1 MKLIKKIL
9 KITGGMMAGL
19 LCICLI
25 NTITVKSK
33 QADDAHIETAD
44 IDVDMDRASQNLSK
58 ALQFKTISYT
68 DPQDFDYS
76 EFLKLHQ
83 FIDESYPEVRKNLS
97 KEVIN
102 NYSLLYTW
110 RGSNT
115 ELKPLILCAH
125 TDVVGVEEETLD
137 QWKYE
142 PFSGDIA
149 EGKIWGRGARD
160 NKCQVFAILEA
171 VEYLLEHD
179 YQPERTIY
187 LAFGHDE
194 EVLGENGAGK
204 IAQCLEE
211 RGIEAECLIDEG
223 GAIVEGAVPGVHQK
237 TALIGTAEK
246 GYMTLKL
253 STDMD
258 GGHSSDPEDEYSISV
273 LNKALDKINEYSFAD
288 TIDVVK
294 PMFEFAASEADF
306 PMKSVY
312 ANLSLTQ
319 GILKNI
325 LSQSAETNSMIRTTK
340 AATVFN
346 SGFKDNVIPSHA
358 EALINFRLM
367 PGEKIE
373 DTKEKIINIIDDERV
388 KVELYGYYNEAP
400 EISSTDSESFRNI
413 QKSLKEVFPDSISV
427 PYFLSGGTDSKH
439 YTNITDNIYRVT
451 PSLKEKDEV
460 GHGVNERIQVDN
472 YKQYIEVSVQ
482 LIKNI

>member
-1 MKLIKKIL
+1 M
-9 KITGGMMAGL
+9 
-19 LCICLI
+19 
-25 NTITVKSK
+25 
-33 QADDAHIETAD
+33 
-44 IDVDMDRASQNLSK
+44 
-58 ALQFKTISYT
+58 
-68 DPQDFDYS
+68 
-76 EFLKLHQ
+76 
-83 FIDESYPEVRKNLS
+83 
-97 KEVIN
+97 
-102 NYSLLYTW
+102 
-110 RGSNT
+110 
-115 ELKPLILCAH
+115 
-125 TDVVGVEEETLD
+125 
-137 QWKYE
+137 
-142 PFSGDIA
+142 
-149 EGKIWGRGARD
+149 
-160 NKCQVFAILEA
+160 
-171 VEYLLEHD
+171 
-179 YQPERTIY
+179 
-187 LAFGHDE
+187 
-194 EVLGENGAGK
+194 
-204 IAQCLEE
+204 
-211 RGIEAECLIDEG
+211 
-223 GAIVEGAVPGVHQK
+223 
-237 TALIGTAEK
+237 IGTAEK

-312 ANLSLTQ
+312 ANLFLTQ